1 MIGRRLSPTR
11 TFATLCLAAVAVL
24 AACGGAEPLRLPPE
38 AQVAEAAPGATTAP
52 APRVLAA
59 VPAQESA
66 AEIAAANAAAWPFEL
81 PPLATLRAAPRKV
94 FAHYFTPFP
103 ISIDNRAPE
112 RDYYAAHYLSPQGEG
127 GKFAA
132 SGGFIKQRPL
142 PRNVIEGTAWDRA
155 DTAQD
160 VRRAAA
166 LGIDGFA
173 VNLVASRGLHWER
186 ARALLDVAAAVDP
199 GFRILLMPDMEA
211 EFKTEPQRVIEVAR
225 ALARHP
231 AAYRLADGRLVIAPY
246 NAQTR
251 PVAWWA
257 DLLATLRA
265 EGTPVA
271 LWPVLQGWAAHG
283 AAFAPIS
290 VGLSDWGD
298 RSPGAS
304 RGWSGAPG
312 RARALGVMFMST
324 VAPQDARPKDL
335 LYWEARNSEN
345 YRVMW
350 EAAIAGGADA
360 VHIVSWND
368 YSEATEIAPSSGT
381 QWSFYDLTAYYTAW
395 FKTGARPPIV
405 RDVLYYFHRRHR
417 TAAQPSPVRQ
427 TRPYRLAGGS
437 DAPADD
443 LEVLVFATTPATL
456 RIVQGGGSSTHEVA
470 AGLSTVRV
478 PLAEGTPAFE
488 LRRGGRTAAAVR
500 SGFAVDDRIDYQD
513 LLYRSGS
520 SGRGLVAPR

>member
-1 MIGRRLSPTR
+1 MIGCPMPPTP
-11 TFATLCLAAVAVL
+11 TFAALCMATLAAL

-38 AQVAEAAPGATTAP
+38 AQATEAAPP
-52 APRVLAA
+52 VRVLATVA
-59 VPAQESA
+59 AQESS
-66 AEIAAANAAAWPFEL
+66 AEIAAANAAAWPFEQ
-81 PPLATLRAAPRKV
+81 PPLAALRAAPKKV

-103 ISIDNRAPE
+103 VSIDNRAPE
-112 RDYYAAHYLSPQGEG
+112 RDYYATHYLSPQGEG

-142 PRNVIEGTAWDRA
+142 PRNVIDGAGWDRA
-155 DTAQD
+155 DAAQD

-173 VNLVASRGLHWER
+173 VNLLASRGLHWER

-211 EFKTEPQRVIEVAR
+211 EFKAEPQRVAEVVR
-225 ALARHP
+225 VLGRHP
-231 AAYRLADGRLVIAPY
+231 AAYRLPDGRLVLAPY

-251 PVAWWA
+251 SAAWWGE
-257 DLLATLRA
+257 LLAALRA
-265 EGTPVA
+265 EGAPVA
-271 LWPVLQGWAAHG
+271 LWPVLQGWAAH
-283 AAFAPIS
+283 APAFVPIS

-298 RSPGAS
+298 RSPGVN
-304 RGWSGAPG
+304 RGWVAAPA

-381 QWSFYDLTAYYTAW
+381 QWSFYDLTAYYAAW

-417 TAAQPSPVRQ
+417 TGAQPSPVKQ
-427 TRPYRLAGGS
+427 PRPYRLGGGS

-443 LEVLVFATTPATL
+443 LEVLVFATAPATL
-456 RIVQGGGSSTHEVA
+456 RVVQGARSSEHPVA
-470 AGLSTVRV
+470 AGLVAVRV
-478 PLAEGTPAFE
+478 PLAQGTPA
-488 LRRGGRTAAAVR
+488 LTLLRGGQVVAAVT
-500 SGFAVDDRIDYQD
+500 SGFAVDDRIEYQD

-520 SGRGLVAPR
+520 SRRALVAPR